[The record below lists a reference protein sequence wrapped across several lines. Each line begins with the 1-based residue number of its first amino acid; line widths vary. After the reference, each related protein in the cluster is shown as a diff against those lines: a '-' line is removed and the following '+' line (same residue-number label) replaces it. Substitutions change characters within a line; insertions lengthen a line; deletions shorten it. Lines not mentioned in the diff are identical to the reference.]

1 MPTPIARISSRRSL
15 AITLTLLLGPA
26 VTACRGN
33 DGPAQPPPSEP
44 VFHTFTSDQSGFD
57 THSYYLDTGAEVV
70 VFDAQFTPALAQALV
85 DDIRAHTDA
94 PIRYLVI
101 THPNPDKFNGAP
113 VFQAL
118 GAKVVAS
125 EATAAAIAG
134 VHAYKRNFF
143 VNVAGMFTEDTYPAQ
158 AQVDITFAGE
168 LALDLDSGTEV
179 RLRVLDNPG
188 VSSTQTVA
196 AIPALDALVV
206 GDLIHHQAHAWLE
219 GGIEGGAPRP
229 DLARWRAALD
239 ELAVFGNATVY
250 AGRGALAALD
260 EALPAQKAYLAQAED
275 ITRAYIAE
283 HGPDAL
289 LGSDAAT
296 HHAAIAA
303 RITAAYPDHA
313 LPYMTQFSI
322 YGLATAVA
330 SQIAAEDQRAA
341 R

>member
-1 MPTPIARISSRRSL
+1 MSTPTARHPSL

-26 VTACRGN
+26 LAACHGN
-33 DGPAQPPPSEP
+33 DGPAQPPAEP
-44 VFHTFTSDQSGFD
+44 VLHTFTSDQNGFD

-143 VNVAGMFTEDTYPAQ
+143 VNVAGMFTEETYPAQ
-158 AQVDITFAGE
+158 AQVDITFADE
-168 LALDLDSGTEV
+168 LTLDLDGTEV

-196 AIPALDALVV
+196 SIPALDALVV

-219 GGIEGGAPRP
+219 GGIVDGAPRP

-250 AGRGALAALD
+250 AGRGALTALD
-260 EALPAQKAYLAQAED
+260 EAVPAQKDYLAQVED
-275 ITRAYIAE
+275 ITRAYVAE
-283 HGPDAL
+283 HGADAL

-296 HHAAIAA
+296 HQAAIAE
-303 RITAAYPDHA
+303 RIAATYPDHA

-330 SQIAAEDQRAA
+330 SQVAAGNQPASR
-341 R
+341 

>member
-1 MPTPIARISSRRSL
+1 MSTPIACNRPL
-15 AITLTLLLGPA
+15 AITLTLLLAPLA
-26 VTACRGN
+26 ACGDN
-33 DGPAQPPPSEP
+33 NGPAQPPPAEP
-44 VFHTFTSDQSGFD
+44 VLHTFTSDQNGFD

-94 PIRYLVI
+94 PIRYLVV

-118 GAKVVAS
+118 GARVVAS

-143 VNVAGMFTEDTYPAQ
+143 VNVAGMFTEETYPAQ
-158 AQVDITFAGE
+158 ARVDITFDGE
-168 LALDLDSGTEV
+168 LTLDLDAGTEV

-196 AIPALDALVV
+196 SIPALDAVVV

-219 GGIEGGAPRP
+219 GGIVDGAPRP
-229 DLARWRAALD
+229 DLASWRAALD

-250 AGRGALAALD
+250 AGRGAVAALD
-260 EALPAQKAYLAQAED
+260 EALPAQKAYLTQVED
-275 ITRAYIAE
+275 ITRAYVAE
-283 HGPDAL
+283 YGTDAL

-296 HHAAIAA
+296 HQAAISQ
-303 RITAAYPDHA
+303 RIAAAYPDHA

-330 SQIAAEDQRAA
+330 SEIAAERQRAS

>member
-1 MPTPIARISSRRSL
+1 MLTPIARKPSL
-15 AITLTLLLGPA
+15 AITLTLLLAPLA
-26 VTACRGN
+26 ACGDN
-33 DGPAQPPPSEP
+33 DGPAQPPAEP
-44 VFHTFTSDQSGFD
+44 VLHTFTSDQNGFD

-143 VNVAGMFTEDTYPAQ
+143 VNVAGMFTEETYPAQ
-158 AQVDITFAGE
+158 ARVDLTFAGE
-168 LALDLDSGTEV
+168 LTLDLDAGTEV

-196 AIPALDALVV
+196 SIPALDAIVV

-219 GGIEGGAPRP
+219 GGIVEGAPRP
-229 DLARWRAALD
+229 DLASWRAALD

-250 AGRGALAALD
+250 AGRGALTALD
-260 EALPAQKAYLAQAED
+260 EALPAQQAYLAQVED

-283 HGPDAL
+283 HGADAL
-289 LGSDAAT
+289 LGSDAAA
-296 HHAAIAA
+296 HQAAISE
-303 RITAAYPDHA
+303 RIAAAYPDHA

-322 YGLATAVA
+322 YGLATALA
-330 SQIAAEDQRAA
+330 SEIAPERQPASR
-341 R
+341 